1 MFRVRIEI
9 FLEINVEFKMLN
21 CYFMLLIIIF
31 YLFFFVLQTK
41 DVSNYKK
48 EHKQFNMDVV
58 SALQN
63 QGQEYREN
71 KNATTTQQP
80 TQSSV
85 AALAMLLPLEQRQ
98 LQQTLKKV
106 NRLKFDWK
114 NPAEILSIIC
124 CFAEDIEHT

>member
-21 CYFMLLIIIF
+21 CYFMLIIIF
-31 YLFFFVLQTK
+31 YLFFFVLHKVNKTK

-63 QGQEYREN
+63 QAQEYTVIGCSIG
-71 KNATTTQQP
+71 NAFAIGTTST
-80 TQSSV
+80 T
-85 AALAMLLPLEQRQ
+85 A
-98 LQQTLKKV
+98 
-106 NRLKFDWK
+106 N
-114 NPAEILSIIC
+114 
-124 CFAEDIEHT
+124 IEKSEPS

>member
-1 MFRVRIEI
+1 MSAITRRNTNSLIW
-9 FLEINVEFKMLN
+9 
-21 CYFMLLIIIF
+21 MLL
-31 YLFFFVLQTK
+31 VLYKTK
-41 DVSNYKK
+41 
-48 EHKQFNMDVV
+48 HKN
-58 SALQN
+58 
-63 QGQEYREN
+63 
-71 KNATTTQQP
+71 

-124 CFAEDIEHT
+124 CFAEDIEHTQTWMVDSIDHFHVSGVNTKQQQ

>member
-21 CYFMLLIIIF
+21 CYFMLIIIF

-63 QGQEYREN
+63 QAQEYTVIGCSIG
-71 KNATTTQQP
+71 NAFAIGTTST
-80 TQSSV
+80 T
-85 AALAMLLPLEQRQ
+85 A
-98 LQQTLKKV
+98 
-106 NRLKFDWK
+106 N
-114 NPAEILSIIC
+114 
-124 CFAEDIEHT
+124 IEKSEPS